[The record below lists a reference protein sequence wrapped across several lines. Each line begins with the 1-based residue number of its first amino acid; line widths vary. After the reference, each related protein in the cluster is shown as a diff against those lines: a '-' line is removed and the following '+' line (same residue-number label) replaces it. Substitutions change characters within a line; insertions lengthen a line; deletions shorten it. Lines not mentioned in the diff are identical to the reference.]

1 MTDDA
6 KQEREGVNVEW
17 LAQQLLDW
25 PDKRTDETKTMAIG
39 TLHRMASATLL
50 SLYREVAAL
59 RQPQTDALKKARDAL
74 ENAPIIGLT
83 ESAVDFRKRQD
94 LWAYGQWKAAIK
106 ALKESK

>member
-1 MTDDA
+1 MTDDV
-6 KQEREGVNVEW
+6 KQEREAIAAQFIEALEDTDW
-17 LAQQLLDW
+17 ELAAMV
-25 PDKRTDETKTMAIG
+25 RENAETII
-39 TLHRMASATLL
+39 
-50 SLYREVAAL
+50 EAL
-59 RQPQTDALKKARDAL
+59 RDYQPNDALKIARDAL

>member
-1 MTDDA
+1 MTDREDA
-6 KQEREGVNVEW
+6 LTIAYLLGVEHGRAEQN
-17 LAQQLLDW
+17 
-25 PDKRTDETKTMAIG
+25 T
-39 TLHRMASATLL
+39 
-50 SLYREVAAL
+50 
-59 RQPQTDALKKARDAL
+59 QTDALKIARDAL